1 MKSFGFIILI
11 ACFLVGCS
19 SAKSDKHKDLGGQPM
34 SKRIANSM
42 KRMNDPNDRSQ
53 FDKSMQASIG
63 KKKGGASWFS
73 RQKYGARD
81 YNGVKSFS
89 TDSFKTKE
97 FAEADHSSS
106 MGRQSFSERDKTPAY
121 GDDSFR
127 TGQSPFADKTM
138 RDGSKTFSGADDVF
152 KTKQDSRI
160 SKSAAKNNTP
170 KFIELDDKGRGS
182 AYGEEEVR
190 RLLGRD

>member
-1 MKSFGFIILI
+1 MKVYWFIALI
-11 ACFLVGCS
+11 ACLLVGCS
-19 SAKSDKHKDLGGQPM
+19 SSKSSKRQDVSGQPM

-53 FDKSMQASIG
+53 FDKSMQATFG
-63 KKKGGASWFS
+63 KKKGSASWFS

-81 YNGVKSFS
+81 YNGVKSFGTS
-89 TDSFKTKE
+89 PFKTGE
-97 FAEADHSSS
+97 FAEGDNKSA
-106 MGRQSFSERDKTPAY
+106 MGRQNFAERDKTPAY

-127 TGQSPFADKTM
+127 TGTSPFADKSM
-138 RDGSKTFSGADDVF
+138 RDGTKSFSGADDIF
-152 KTKQDSRI
+152 KTRPDSRI
-160 SKSAAKNNTP
+160 SKSAAKDNMP

-182 AYGEEEVR
+182 AYSEDEVR